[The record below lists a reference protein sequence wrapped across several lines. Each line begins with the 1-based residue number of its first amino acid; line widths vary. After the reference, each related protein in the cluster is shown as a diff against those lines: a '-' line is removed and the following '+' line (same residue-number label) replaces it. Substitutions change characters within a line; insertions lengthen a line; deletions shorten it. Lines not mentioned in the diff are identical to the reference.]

1 MSEAVADYEAEF
13 GEITEAEIAE
23 VKHRD
28 ALASVIRRGQLGQR
42 RGRKAR

>member
-1 MSEAVADYEAEF
+1 MSEAVAEHDAEF

-28 ALASVIRRGQLGQR
+28 ALASVIVRGQLGQR
-42 RGRKAR
+42 QGRKAR